1 MTSASKMA
9 TSTVSAAKEC
19 TNTSTNFSYSEVAKN
34 ISNRA
39 GVSKAPQ
46 VSHSTSSST
55 PLQMQS
61 RIGLKLELS
70 AVSTTSSASIS
81 FKSVDEYFSRPI
93 FEEND
98 KHKLILESMRLGTKW
113 QQDLERVHGFT
124 EAESCECFSRAGKYL
139 HCDDFP
145 EDAVNGKLFPHAKM
159 GWVLLRE
166 ADRLAKTHPKELM
179 DLDRLAGS
187 QGKALWDLI
196 DETD

>member
-46 VSHSTSSST
+46 ASHSTSSST

-61 RIGLKLELS
+61 RIGLELEPS

>member
-1 MTSASKMA
+1 
-9 TSTVSAAKEC
+9 
-19 TNTSTNFSYSEVAKN
+19 
-34 ISNRA
+34 
-39 GVSKAPQ
+39 
-46 VSHSTSSST
+46 
-55 PLQMQS
+55 MQS
-61 RIGLKLELS
+61 KLSSELLEPS
-70 AVSTTSSASIS
+70 AVSTTSSSASIS
-81 FKSVDEYFSRPI
+81 FKSVDEYFSPPII

-145 EDAVNGKLFPHAKM
+145 KDAVNGKLFPHAKE